1 MDEQYRH
8 VYKQAQDMD
17 GVNYYGTVSND
28 KIREELTKNHIMA
41 YPSVYMETACISAME
56 AMSAKCMVVCPN
68 LGALPETCANF
79 AWMYGYEPAPE
90 KHIAVH
96 SHILGKAIETYRKD
110 ETQTLLSLQKTYFDT
125 FYNWDM
131 RMNQWN
137 QFLES
142 IKLRIELGEDDT
154 T

>member
-1 MDEQYRH
+1 
-8 VYKQAQDMD
+8 
-17 GVNYYGTVSND
+17 
-28 KIREELTKNHIMA
+28 MA
-41 YPSVYMETACISAME
+41 YPSVYMETACISAIE

-68 LGALPETCANF
+68 LGALPETCSNF
-79 AWMYGYEPAPE
+79 AWMYGYEPGPE

-131 RMNQWN
+131 RINQWN

-142 IKLRIELGEDDT
+142 IKMRIELEKDDT

>member
-1 MDEQYRH
+1 
-8 VYKQAQDMD
+8 
-17 GVNYYGTVSND
+17 
-28 KIREELTKNHIMA
+28 
-41 YPSVYMETACISAME
+41 METSCISVIE

-79 AWMYGYEPAPE
+79 AWMYGYEPNPE

-96 SHILGKAIETYRKD
+96 SHILGKAIESYRKD
-110 ETQTLLSLQKTYFDT
+110 ETELLLSLQKTYFDT

-142 IKLRIELGEDDT
+142 VKLRIEMGKDDIT
-154 T
+154 